1 MTALLASNDDVQTF
15 LGDDKL
21 TATDGNSAREQV
33 EAQRLI
39 VSQLSG
45 VFTSDVLVAWVSPAT
60 TPGLIRSIAG
70 RIIAAY
76 LYRNA
81 FINESVETPDYGQ
94 FLYNEAIAM
103 LRQIRL
109 GTLTVLDADDNP
121 IAPSGLDLSSS
132 DFWPNNTTDGPAFTM
147 GQVFS

>member
-1 MTALLASNDDVQTF
+1 MTALFASNDDVQTF

-21 TATDGNSAREQV
+21 TVTDGNSTTEQV

-45 VFTSDVLVAWVSPAT
+45 VFLSSILVGWTSPST
-60 TPGLIRSIAG
+60 TPGIIRSIAG
-70 RIIAAY
+70 RIVAAY

-81 FINESVETPDYGQ
+81 FINESVTSPEYGQ
-94 FLYNEAIAM
+94 FIYNEAIAM

-109 GTLTVLDADDNP
+109 GALIVVDSDDNP
-121 IAPSGLDLSSS
+121 IAISGLDMTSG
-132 DFWPNNTTDGPAFTM
+132 DFWPNNTTDGPVFTM